1 MTNQNFFRSFPR
13 NSPLSS
19 TKSSHS
25 LIYKLF
31 SWRCGTSI
39 TETYSHFEIA
49 PSKKINWYSTNIC
62 TCLHD
67 FWLFT
72 TTSNYAL
79 STFESDGC
87 LFRWNN
93 LSSNL
98 LIICSIYVF
107 ELMNIKGPTRCP
119 NTVQE
124 PVISINSKT
133 QQKSVTFSFTCTYF
147 LIMIK

>member
-1 MTNQNFFRSFPR
+1 M
-13 NSPLSS
+13 
-19 TKSSHS
+19 
-25 LIYKLF
+25 
-31 SWRCGTSI
+31 
-39 TETYSHFEIA
+39 A
-49 PSKKINWYSTNIC
+49 
-62 TCLHD
+62 
-67 FWLFT
+67 
-72 TTSNYAL
+72 TSNMPFQLLKVIAVFL
-79 STFESDGC
+79 HE
-87 LFRWNN
+87 NN

-133 QQKSVTFSFTCTYF
+133 QQKSVTFSFTGTVQIF